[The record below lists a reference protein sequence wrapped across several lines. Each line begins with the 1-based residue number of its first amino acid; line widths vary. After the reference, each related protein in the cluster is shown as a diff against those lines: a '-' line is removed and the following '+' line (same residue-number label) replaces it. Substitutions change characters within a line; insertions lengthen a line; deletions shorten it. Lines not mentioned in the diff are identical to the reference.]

1 MRVDLAA
8 EAFDAA
14 EALPDL
20 LGLLRCFA
28 EGRHDW
34 VAGPDVIN
42 AAERYLTEHA
52 PRLAATSVWLARK
65 GTVAS
70 VWSGGCDRAALVR
83 VGADDLTDHAADL
96 CRPAVLVVEDHDS
109 DGCFVRVLAEVF
121 CAQRLRHALSQ
132 GWVEIAHGG
141 GSSLVKVAE
150 SVAGRYRRRVRAAAL
165 LDSDR
170 LVPGQRTG
178 SHRKA
183 ERLASVGVVVHVLE
197 LREAENYV
205 PNRVLELPD
214 RTGERA
220 RKVHLLRRLTPE
232 QRGHFDMKNG
242 FGPAHGPP
250 AVPVEQVILFG
261 QLDPST
267 LMGLRGGFGR
277 DLLRRFAEAGAQ
289 LTEADFASLGAGV
302 ATELRSLLATLTSVI

>member
-1 MRVDLAA
+1 MRVDLAV
-8 EAFDAA
+8 EAFDTA

-34 VAGPDVIN
+34 LADPSVLA
-42 AAERYLTEHA
+42 AAERYLAEHA
-52 PRLAATSVWLARK
+52 PRLATTSVALARK

-70 VWSGGCDRAALVR
+70 RWSGRRDRSVPVR
-83 VGADDLTDHAADL
+83 VGPEDLADHAADL
-96 CRPAVLVVEDHDS
+96 CRPAVLVVEDQDS

-121 CAQRLRHALSQ
+121 RAQRLRRALAA
-132 GWVEIAHGG
+132 GWLEIAHGG

-150 SVAGRYRRRVRAAAL
+150 AVAARYRRRVRTAAL

-170 LVPGQRTG
+170 LLPGQQTI

-183 ERLASVGVVVHVLE
+183 ERLAQIGVVVHVLE

-205 PNRVLELPD
+205 PHRVLRRPGRFGD
-214 RTGERA
+214 GA
-220 RKVHLLRRLTPE
+220 QKADLLLRLTPE

-242 FGPAHGPP
+242 FGPASRP
-250 AVPVEQVILFG
+250 VPVEQAILFG
-261 QLDPST
+261 RLDPTT
-267 LMGLRGGFGR
+267 LTGLRGGFGK
-277 DLLRRFAEAGAQ
+277 DLLRRMADGCAD
-289 LTEADFASLGAGV
+289 LTERDFAALGAEV
-302 ATELRSLLATLTSVI
+302 AAELRTLLATVTSVI